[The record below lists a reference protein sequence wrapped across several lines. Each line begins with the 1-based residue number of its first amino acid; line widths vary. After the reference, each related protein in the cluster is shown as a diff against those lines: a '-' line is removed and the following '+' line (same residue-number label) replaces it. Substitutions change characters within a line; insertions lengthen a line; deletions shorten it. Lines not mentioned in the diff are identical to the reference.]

1 MILFT
6 ILALMILLLV
16 GFIVLVTAATG
27 AVGTI
32 LFSDVIVCIALIA
45 LVIKLVFFRK
55 KKD

>member
-6 ILALMILLLV
+6 VLALMILLLV
-16 GFIVLVTAATG
+16 VFMVCITAVGG

-45 LVIKLVFFRK
+45 LVVKLVFFRK

>member
-6 ILALMILLLV
+6 ILALIVLLLV
-16 GFIVLVTAATG
+16 VFMITVISVGG

-45 LVIKLVFFRK
+45 LAIKLIFFRK

>member
-6 ILALMILLLV
+6 VLALMILLLV
-16 GFIVLVTAATG
+16 VFMVTVTAIGG

-45 LVIKLVFFRK
+45 LVVKLVFFRK